1 MENMDVLTAVFDGNN
16 LIDNSKRLPMW
27 ESLLSMSGSIF
38 TFLNGDCIDFIEDFR
53 RDSEH
58 LFPRIVTIIGE
69 DLRDVQVRIIFIS
82 YEREV
87 ISFALGQNGVNVVE
101 INGTMFPASVVC
113 FSHN

>member
-27 ESLLSMSGSIF
+27 ESLLSMSGLIF

-69 DLRDVQVRIIFIS
+69 DL
-82 YEREV
+82 
-87 ISFALGQNGVNVVE
+87 
-101 INGTMFPASVVC
+101 
-113 FSHN
+113 